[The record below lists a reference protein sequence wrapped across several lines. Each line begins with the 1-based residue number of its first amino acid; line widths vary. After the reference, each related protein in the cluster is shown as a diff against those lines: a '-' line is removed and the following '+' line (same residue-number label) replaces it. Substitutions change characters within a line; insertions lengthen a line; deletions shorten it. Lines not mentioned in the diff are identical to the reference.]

1 MALEFIHI
9 RLQPDRFSEIKFIAH
24 FLERMKDF
32 VRPCLIGLIRDRR
45 VPQLVVVIHHLK
57 PDSHFPFLLLCLLVS
72 YISSAADTAAF
83 RDSTLP
89 SIGIRT

>member
-45 VPQLVVVIHHLK
+45 VPQQVVVIILNQILIFR
-57 PDSHFPFLLLCLLVS
+57 SF
-72 YISSAADTAAF
+72 SSACWSHT
-83 RDSTLP
+83 
-89 SIGIRT
+89 